1 MYCPF
6 CNHLE
11 TKVIDSR
18 LAGEGRQIRRR
29 RECLSC
35 GERFTTFEAAEL
47 IMPMVVKS
55 DRTREPFDE
64 AKLRAGMTKA
74 LEKRPVALEAVEEAV
89 SRIGHK
95 LRSMG
100 EREVQS
106 RTIGELVMDELRHL
120 DEVAYVRFAS
130 VYRSFQDLDAFRDE
144 IDRLRHRRGR
154 RDAGRDVAAVDQ
166 LPLLSHRTAATKG
179 PQVSEF
185 DAADHAFMAR
195 ALALAAQG
203 PGQRA
208 SESAR
213 GLRAGARRGGAGR
226 GLARSVPAARTPRRR
241 RSPICARRRSRR
253 HGLRDPRAVQSSWP
267 HAALQRGA
275 DQGRRGARGL
285 RGRRPESAGQRRR
298 RPAAARGRRAG
309 AVGPARRPRRSNSMP
324 GSSSACAQ
332 GVPLVRVKLA
342 MSLDGRTA
350 LSDGRS
356 QWITGEAARQRCAAL
371 ARPQFGRSHRHR
383 HGAGR

>member
-55 DRTREPFDE
+55 DRNREPFDE

-89 SRIGHK
+89 SRIAHK

-106 RTIGELVMDELRHL
+106 RIIGELVMDELRHL

-154 RDAGRDVAAVDQ
+154 REPGRDIAAADQ
-166 LPLLSHRTAATKG
+166 LPLLSPEPLPPK
-179 PQVSEF
+179 
-185 DAADHAFMAR
+185 AR
-195 ALALAAQG
+195 
-203 PGQRA
+203 
-208 SESAR
+208 
-213 GLRAGARRGGAGR
+213 
-226 GLARSVPAARTPRRR
+226 
-241 RSPICARRRSRR
+241 
-253 HGLRDPRAVQSSWP
+253 
-267 HAALQRGA
+267 
-275 DQGRRGARGL
+275 
-285 RGRRPESAGQRRR
+285 
-298 RPAAARGRRAG
+298 
-309 AVGPARRPRRSNSMP
+309 
-324 GSSSACAQ
+324 
-332 GVPLVRVKLA
+332 K
-342 MSLDGRTA
+342 
-350 LSDGRS
+350 
-356 QWITGEAARQRCAAL
+356 
-371 ARPQFGRSHRHR
+371 
-383 HGAGR
+383 